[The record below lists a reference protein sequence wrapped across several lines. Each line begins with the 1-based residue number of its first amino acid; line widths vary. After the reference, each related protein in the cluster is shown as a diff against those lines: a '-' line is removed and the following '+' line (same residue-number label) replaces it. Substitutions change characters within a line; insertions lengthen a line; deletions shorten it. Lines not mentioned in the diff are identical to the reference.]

1 MAKPLRPKRGT
12 TAKNDAF
19 VGLASEITVDTEKH
33 SIRVHDGVTAGG
45 HALATEADL
54 AAVRT
59 EAQASASAAQAS
71 ASAAQ
76 ATADA
81 ALPKSGGTISGDI
94 VFGSDAMVIRKPTS
108 DKYLAFRGGDG
119 YSTGASMVLY
129 GKSASDTPGA
139 ARLIAHDGTNNYSLY
154 CYPDGKMTWAGKAVE
169 RVNSSGDGWIR
180 YESGKLIAKGSIT
193 CSTANAVTKYTLLS
207 PFKDKNYRVAFS
219 VQGASGST
227 AYAQVKRIYTDST
240 ASVLAVQSS
249 VGGVTVEFVAF
260 GEWK

>member
-33 SIRVHDGVTAGG
+33 SIRVHDSVTAGG
-45 HALATEADL
+45 HEILPKEKNDELYAPKDLDVGVTSVNGNKGALTSEQTGCL
-54 AAVRT
+54 PLSGGTMTGTVTFTVPAVIN
-59 EAQASASAAQAS
+59 
-71 ASAAQ
+71 Q
-76 ATADA
+76 ATAT
-81 ALPKSGGTISGDI
+81 SYTTIRGGTTNSDGARLVLTSKGD
-94 VFGSDAMVIRKPTS
+94 SD
-108 DKYLAFRGGDG
+108 
-119 YSTGASMVLY
+119 TGAFKLY
-129 GKSASDTPGA
+129 AQ
-139 ARLIAHDGTNNYSLY
+139 DGTNSPYLV
-154 CYPDGKMTWAGKAVE
+154 GKANGALTWGGKEVE

-207 PFKDKNYRVAFS
+207 PFKDKNYRVAFG